1 MAGGTVP
8 VPTPE
13 TGPFWA
19 GTLAG
24 ELRVQRCGRCGRHY
38 FYPRPFCR
46 YCQSADVTWQVVSG
60 GGRLVS
66 YVINYRPLPP
76 ADPAEPQV
84 IALVELDE
92 GPRMLTNIVGVPPE
106 PGQLPL
112 DARVQVE
119 FQPRGD
125 QALPVFRLTGAPAP
139 APAATSLPAEAS
151 RPVPPAAP
159 RPSRGQPA
167 GMHGGNVAIIG
178 ASETRDVGVL
188 PDRSVIQLHAE
199 AALAALV
206 DAGLTAADVD
216 GVATAGPLPLEVSHH
231 LGITPRW
238 LDGTMVGGCS
248 FMLHVRHAAAAI
260 AAGAASVVLVTH
272 GESGRS
278 RVGAG
283 GYRANP
289 ASAQGQF
296 EAPFGAL
303 APYATFTVPAL
314 RFLRERGMSRRDLA
328 EVVVAQREW
337 AAGNPRALRRTLVT
351 ADQVLAGVPIAYP
364 FTRDMCC
371 VVTDGGGALVLTSAE
386 RAADLPSGRPAV
398 YLLGSGE
405 ASEAPLMS
413 QMDDVGSFGAFRR
426 ASAEAFAT
434 AGVGHADIGHFM
446 GYDAFAHLPLYML
459 EDVGFV
465 GRGESGAF
473 IAEGHTRKGGR
484 LPMNTN
490 GGGLSYTHTGMYGMF
505 AIQEAVRQLRGQ
517 AAVPVP
523 GLTISFVQ
531 GVGMYFGAA
540 GSLVLSNRRP

>member
-1 MAGGTVP
+1 
-8 VPTPE
+8 
-13 TGPFWA
+13 
-19 GTLAG
+19 
-24 ELRVQRCGRCGRHY
+24 
-38 FYPRPFCR
+38 
-46 YCQSADVTWQVVSG
+46 
-60 GGRLVS
+60 
-66 YVINYRPLPP
+66 
-76 ADPAEPQV
+76 
-84 IALVELDE
+84 
-92 GPRMLTNIVGVPPE
+92 
-106 PGQLPL
+106 
-112 DARVQVE
+112 
-119 FQPRGD
+119 
-125 QALPVFRLTGAPAP
+125 
-139 APAATSLPAEAS
+139 
-151 RPVPPAAP
+151 
-159 RPSRGQPA
+159 
-167 GMHGGNVAIIG
+167 MHGGNVAIVG
-178 ASETRDVGVL
+178 ASETREVGAL
-188 PDRSVIQLHAE
+188 PDRSMLQLHAE
-199 AALAALV
+199 AALLALA
-206 DAGLTAADVD
+206 DAGLTAAEVD
-216 GVATAGPLPLEVSHH
+216 GVATAGPLPMEVSHH

-248 FMLHVRHAAAAI
+248 FLLHVRHAAAAI
-260 AAGAASVVLVTH
+260 AAGEATVVLVTH

-278 RVGAG
+278 RVGVG
-283 GYRANP
+283 PYRANP

-296 EAPFGAL
+296 EAPFGTL

-314 RFLRERGMSRRDLA
+314 RFLHDRGMGRRDLA

-337 AAGNPRALRRTLVT
+337 AADNPRAFRRRPVT
-351 ADQVLAGVPIAYP
+351 VQEVLDGPPIAYP

-386 RAADLPSGRPAV
+386 RASDLPGGGHAV
-398 YLLGSGE
+398 FLLGSGE

-434 AGVGHADIGHFM
+434 AGVGHAEIDHFM

-505 AIQEAVRQLRGQ
+505 AIQEAVRQLRGE

-523 GLTISFVQ
+523 GVTISFVQ
-531 GVGMYFGAA
+531 GVGMFFGAA

>member
-1 MAGGTVP
+1 MT
-8 VPTPE
+8 
-13 TGPFWA
+13 
-19 GTLAG
+19 
-24 ELRVQRCGRCGRHY
+24 
-38 FYPRPFCR
+38 
-46 YCQSADVTWQVVSG
+46 
-60 GGRLVS
+60 
-66 YVINYRPLPP
+66 
-76 ADPAEPQV
+76 
-84 IALVELDE
+84 
-92 GPRMLTNIVGVPPE
+92 
-106 PGQLPL
+106 
-112 DARVQVE
+112 
-119 FQPRGD
+119 
-125 QALPVFRLTGAPAP
+125 
-139 APAATSLPAEAS
+139 
-151 RPVPPAAP
+151 
-159 RPSRGQPA
+159 

-178 ASETRDVGVL
+178 ASETREVGVL
-188 PDRSVIQLHAE
+188 PDRSMIQLHAE
-199 AALAALV
+199 AALAALA

-260 AAGAASVVLVTH
+260 AAGEASVVLITH

-283 GYRANP
+283 AYRANP

-303 APYATFTVPAL
+303 APYATFTVPAQ
-314 RFLRERGMSRRDLA
+314 RFLHERGMSRRDLA

-337 AAGNPRALRRTLVT
+337 AVDNPRAFRRKPVT
-351 ADQVLAGVPIAYP
+351 VEQVLAGPPIAYP

-386 RAADLPSGRPAV
+386 RAADLPGGKDAV

-405 ASEAPLMS
+405 SSEAPLMS

-434 AGVGHADIGHFM
+434 AGVCHADIDHFM

-473 IAEGHTRKGGR
+473 IADGHTRKGGS

-517 AAVPVP
+517 AAVQVP
-523 GLTISFVQ
+523 GVTISFVQ
-531 GVGMYFGAA
+531 GVGMFFAAA

>member
-1 MAGGTVP
+1 MT
-8 VPTPE
+8 
-13 TGPFWA
+13 
-19 GTLAG
+19 
-24 ELRVQRCGRCGRHY
+24 
-38 FYPRPFCR
+38 
-46 YCQSADVTWQVVSG
+46 
-60 GGRLVS
+60 
-66 YVINYRPLPP
+66 
-76 ADPAEPQV
+76 
-84 IALVELDE
+84 
-92 GPRMLTNIVGVPPE
+92 
-106 PGQLPL
+106 
-112 DARVQVE
+112 
-119 FQPRGD
+119 
-125 QALPVFRLTGAPAP
+125 
-139 APAATSLPAEAS
+139 
-151 RPVPPAAP
+151 
-159 RPSRGQPA
+159 

-188 PDRSVIQLHAE
+188 PDRSMIQLHAE
-199 AALAALV
+199 AALAALA

-231 LGITPRW
+231 LGVTPRW

-260 AAGAASVVLVTH
+260 AAGAASVVLITH

-278 RVGAG
+278 RVGVGA
-283 GYRANP
+283 YRANP

-314 RFLRERGMSRRDLA
+314 RFLHERGMSRRDLA

-337 AAGNPRALRRTLVT
+337 AVGNPRALRRTPVT
-351 ADQVLAGVPIAYP
+351 AEQVLAGPPIAYP

-386 RAADLPSGRPAV
+386 RAADLPGGNHAV

-434 AGVGHADIGHFM
+434 AGVSHADIGHFM

-459 EDVGFV
+459 EDAGFV

-473 IAEGHTRKGGR
+473 IADGHTRKGGS

-523 GLTISFVQ
+523 GVTISFVQ
-531 GVGMYFGAA
+531 GIGMFFGAA
-540 GSLVLSNRRP
+540 GSLVLSSRRP

>member
-1 MAGGTVP
+1 
-8 VPTPE
+8 
-13 TGPFWA
+13 
-19 GTLAG
+19 
-24 ELRVQRCGRCGRHY
+24 
-38 FYPRPFCR
+38 
-46 YCQSADVTWQVVSG
+46 VT
-60 GGRLVS
+60 
-66 YVINYRPLPP
+66 
-76 ADPAEPQV
+76 
-84 IALVELDE
+84 
-92 GPRMLTNIVGVPPE
+92 
-106 PGQLPL
+106 
-112 DARVQVE
+112 
-119 FQPRGD
+119 
-125 QALPVFRLTGAPAP
+125 
-139 APAATSLPAEAS
+139 
-151 RPVPPAAP
+151 
-159 RPSRGQPA
+159 
-167 GMHGGNVAIIG
+167 GMHGGSVAIIG
-178 ASETRDVGVL
+178 ASETREVGVL
-188 PDRSVIQLHAE
+188 PDRSMIQLHAE
-199 AALAALV
+199 AALAALA
-206 DAGLTAADVD
+206 DAGLAAADVD

-260 AAGAASVVLVTH
+260 AAGEASVVLITH

-278 RVGAG
+278 RVGVGA
-283 GYRANP
+283 YRTNP

-314 RFLRERGMSRRDLA
+314 RFLYERGMSRRDLA

-337 AAGNPRALRRTLVT
+337 AVDNPRAFRRKPVT
-351 ADQVLAGVPIAYP
+351 VEQVLDGPPIAYP

-386 RAADLPSGRPAV
+386 RAADLPGGKHAV

-405 ASEAPLMS
+405 SSEAPLMS

-434 AGVGHADIGHFM
+434 AGVCHADVDHFM

-473 IAEGHTRKGGR
+473 IADGHTRKGGS

-517 AAVPVP
+517 AAVQVP
-523 GLTISFVQ
+523 GVTISFVQ
-531 GVGMYFGAA
+531 GVGMFFAAA
-540 GSLVLSNRRP
+540 GSLVLSSRRP

>member
-1 MAGGTVP
+1 MT
-8 VPTPE
+8 
-13 TGPFWA
+13 
-19 GTLAG
+19 
-24 ELRVQRCGRCGRHY
+24 
-38 FYPRPFCR
+38 
-46 YCQSADVTWQVVSG
+46 
-60 GGRLVS
+60 
-66 YVINYRPLPP
+66 
-76 ADPAEPQV
+76 
-84 IALVELDE
+84 
-92 GPRMLTNIVGVPPE
+92 
-106 PGQLPL
+106 
-112 DARVQVE
+112 
-119 FQPRGD
+119 
-125 QALPVFRLTGAPAP
+125 
-139 APAATSLPAEAS
+139 
-151 RPVPPAAP
+151 
-159 RPSRGQPA
+159 
-167 GMHGGNVAIIG
+167 GMHGGNVAIVG
-178 ASETRDVGVL
+178 ASETCEVGVL
-188 PDRSVIQLHAE
+188 PDRSMLQLHAE
-199 AALAALV
+199 AALAALA
-206 DAGLTAADVD
+206 DAGLAAADVD
-216 GVATAGPLPLEVSHH
+216 GVATAGPLPVEVSHH

-260 AAGAASVVLVTH
+260 AAGEASVVLITH

-283 GYRANP
+283 SYRANP

-314 RFLRERGMSRRDLA
+314 RFLHERGMSRRDLA

-337 AAGNPRALRRTLVT
+337 ATGNPRAFRRKPVT
-351 ADQVLAGVPIAYP
+351 AEQVLDGPPIAYP

-386 RAADLPSGRPAV
+386 RAADLPGGGHAV

-405 ASEAPLMS
+405 ASEAPLVS

-434 AGVGHADIGHFM
+434 AGVSHADIDHFM

-473 IAEGHTRKGGR
+473 IAEGHTRKGGS

-517 AAVPVP
+517 AAVQVP
-523 GLTISFVQ
+523 GVTISFVQ
-531 GVGMYFGAA
+531 GVGMFFAAA
-540 GSLVLSNRRP
+540 GSLVLSSRRP